1 MTKRIFRSIMLVS
14 AVCMVTGLAFLMG
27 VLYHFFGN
35 QLEKELKAEASYLE
49 LAVEEN
55 GESVLE
61 KLPKNSARVTW
72 IAEDG
77 TVIFDNK
84 ADAFDMSNH
93 NDREEIKDAQKNG
106 AGTSVRQS
114 DTLGEKTVYYAKRL
128 ADNSILRIS
137 SNQYTVIALL
147 KQLIF
152 PAVCVLVLMILLG
165 AFFASRLSKHI
176 VTPLNE
182 LDLEHPDEIDTYD
195 EMAPFITKINKQQK
209 TIQKQLSD
217 AKRQQKEFQI
227 ITKQMQEGLLVI
239 DTQTDLLSSNASA
252 LELLD
257 AGQVKDKESVLSLNR
272 SEAFE
277 KTIDKVLRGE
287 HVESVLNLGE
297 CYCQICANPVFDKE
311 TIAGAVI
318 LLIDVTEKMQRDSLR
333 REFTANVSH
342 ELKTPL
348 TSISG
353 FAEIIQSGFVKQ
365 EDVRKFAGKIFDET
379 QRLVTLVDD
388 IIKISQLDENCQPYQ
403 REKVDIYNLAK
414 DVLSRLQESANKAQ
428 VQLNMEGE
436 HAELETVLPIL
447 DEIVSN
453 LCDNAIKYN
462 KKGGSVTVT
471 VLNARN
477 QICLSVRDTGIGIT
491 AAEKSRVFERFYRV
505 DKSHSKEIGGT
516 GLGLSIVKHGAA
528 YLGAKVELESTIDK
542 GSTFR
547 LIWQK

>member
-128 ADNSILRIS
+128 SDNSILRIS

-227 ITKQMQEGLLVI
+227 ITRQMQEGLLVI

-257 AGQVKDKESVLSLNR
+257 ARQVKDKESVLSLNR

-297 CYCQICANPVFDKE
+297 RYCQICANPVFDKE